1 MSTLSHFTSGIEISL
16 HSQSVPDPSAL
27 SPTRYV
33 PSASLMSGRTWW
45 KPDILVFHLMRASP
59 DRSTMLVLS
68 RSVAAHGDVHMP
80 VHRCVGLFSS
90 PAAPVMRNS
99 LAAGPYSFSSRF
111 GLLSAIAASTGCSP
125 PFSVCFHS
133 SLKKS
138 GGRPRLAPPARPPP
152 AGAPAAGAAVCC
164 ANAEMDEIR
173 NVNATRA
180 RRARDMGFLQAKSGV
195 TQGAAEL

>member
-1 MSTLSHFTSGIEISL
+1 
-16 HSQSVPDPSAL
+16 PSAL

-68 RSVAAHGDVHMP
+68 RSVAPQGDVHMP

-90 PAAPVMRNS
+90 PALPVIRNS
-99 LAAGPYSFSSRF
+99 LAAGPYIVTSRF
-111 GLLSAIAASTGCSP
+111 ALPSATAASTGCSP

-138 GGRPRLAPPARPPP
+138 GGRLRFGPPARPP
-152 AGAPAAGAAVCC
+152 
-164 ANAEMDEIR
+164 
-173 NVNATRA
+173 
-180 RRARDMGFLQAKSGV
+180 
-195 TQGAAEL
+195 